1 MSAFHY
7 RAWLLALALGL
18 PATALAQD
26 SPSPSPAWRDLS
38 GTQKAALSQF
48 ERRWDRM
55 PGARRAMILERYAR
69 WQQLPEH
76 KRKTLREGAR
86 NFGQMSPAQRE
97 KMRLSIEAVRLL
109 PVGEQRQLRRL
120 WRSLTPRER
129 LDWVKRGG
137 PGIAP
142 PP

>member
-1 MSAFHY
+1 MSASHG
-7 RAWLLALALGL
+7 RSWLLALALGL
-18 PATALAQD
+18 PAACLAQD
-26 SPSPSPAWRDLS
+26 SPAPAWRDLS
-38 GTQKAALSQF
+38 DPQKAALTQF
-48 ERRWDRM
+48 ARRWDRM
-55 PGARRAMILERYAR
+55 PEARRTMILKRYAR

-76 KRKTLREGAR
+76 KRRTLREGAR
-86 NFGQMSPAQRE
+86 NFGQMSPLQRE
-97 KMRLSIEAVRLL
+97 KMRLSINAVRLL

-129 LDWVKRGG
+129 LDWVERGG